1 MGKNSGRKA
10 FPINNNQKNG
20 NRLIMIKTIFIILL
34 ITTLGV
40 NYVSSQSI
48 GFSYFF
54 PKNGYFSNPVAPINF
69 SLPIKFGKYFQ
80 TSLGIGLSNIGGMSM
95 SGFPD

>member
-1 MGKNSGRKA
+1 
-10 FPINNNQKNG
+10 
-20 NRLIMIKTIFIILL
+20 MIKTIFIILL